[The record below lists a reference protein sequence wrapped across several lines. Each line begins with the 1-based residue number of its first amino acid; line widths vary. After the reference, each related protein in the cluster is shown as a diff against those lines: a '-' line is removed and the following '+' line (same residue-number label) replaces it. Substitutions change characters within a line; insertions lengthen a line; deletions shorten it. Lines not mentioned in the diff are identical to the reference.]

1 MKKIIYLFI
10 VTIFACK
17 SQEVPLKHPDLS
29 ERKYNQYYT
38 MLKDARAKKDYYW
51 EAISLCN
58 LKQSPELVYKLLN
71 KSIKQHDTLCY
82 QIHADQDRHKTG
94 RLTVNIIKAD
104 TLKWKKICEKCE
116 KIVTLEQFKKRQEQE
131 TLAYQKKE
139 ALKESKLDS
148 NLMDKKLIAR
158 LKKMMDKDRLIRGIP
173 FMDSKNVRWKE
184 QKLLDSLNLIQLDSI
199 FIAEKGYPA
208 VEKIGHDKIGIPWY
222 ILHHQSS
229 PIVRRKYQH
238 FLEEAV
244 KKGYLG
250 QGALDGYINRTL
262 TTEEY
267 ESKKNEKIKNE

>member
-1 MKKIIYLFI
+1 MKNFIFILLLSFLFS
-10 VTIFACK
+10 CK

-29 ERKYNQYYT
+29 ERKYLQYST
-38 MLKDARAKKDYYW
+38 MLKDARMKKDYYW
-51 EAISLCN
+51 EAIALCN
-58 LKQSPELVYKLLN
+58 LKQPPELVYKLLN

-82 QIHADQDRHKTG
+82 QIHEDQDRHKAG

-116 KIVTLEQFKKRQEQE
+116 KIVTLEQFHIRQEE
-131 TLAYQKKE
+131 ENLAYQKKK
-139 ALKESKLDS
+139 ALDESKLDT
-148 NLMDKKLIAR
+148 NLVDKKLVAR
-158 LKKMMDKDRLIRGIP
+158 LREMMKKDKLIRGIP
-173 FMDSKNVRWKE
+173 FMDSKNIRWKE

-208 VEKIGHDKIGIPWY
+208 LEKIGYDKIGIPWY

-238 FLEEAV
+238 FLEEAI
-244 KKGYLG
+244 KKGYLE
-250 QGALDGYINRTL
+250 QGLLDAYINRTL

-267 ESKKNEKIKNE
+267 ESKKK

>member
-208 VEKIGHDKIGIPWY
+208 VEKIGHDKIGIFFV
-222 ILHHQSS
+222 LS
-229 PIVRRKYQH
+229 
-238 FLEEAV
+238 
-244 KKGYLG
+244 
-250 QGALDGYINRTL
+250 
-262 TTEEY
+262 
-267 ESKKNEKIKNE
+267 EKIDDVKYTKEYQFYRDQFFLLLDNPFPQ

>member
-1 MKKIIYLFI
+1 MKKLIFILLLLSLFS
-10 VTIFACK
+10 CE
-17 SQEVPLKHPDLS
+17 SQKIPLKHPDLS
-29 ERKYNQYYT
+29 ERKYLQYSK
-38 MLKDARAKKDYYW
+38 MLKDARVKKDYFW
-51 EAISLCN
+51 EATALCN
-58 LKQSPELVYKLLN
+58 LRQSPKLVYKLLN

-82 QIHADQDRHKTG
+82 QIHKYQKLYKEG
-94 RLTVNIIKAD
+94 SLTVSIIKAD
-104 TLKWKKICEKCE
+104 TLKWKGICGKCE
-116 KIVTLEQFKKRQEQE
+116 KIVTLEQFRIRQEE
-131 TLAYQKKE
+131 DSLVYHKKE
-139 ALKESKLDS
+139 ALNESKLDT
-148 NLMDKKLIAR
+148 NLIDKKLVAR
-158 LKKMMDKDRLIRGIP
+158 LRKMMEKDKLIRGIP

-208 VEKIGHDKIGIPWY
+208 VEKIGYDKIGIPWY

-229 PIVRRKYQH
+229 PTVRRKHQH

-267 ESKKNEKIKNE
+267 ESKKK